1 MNIRCLLMIIIS
13 AATWPVSA
21 LAHDAPKGPNGGPM
35 VTVQDKHAELT
46 VSATDIGVHLTD
58 AKHEP
63 IATVN
68 ASGRAVIQM
77 DGKTT
82 LVPLVAGPQGQL
94 VGKVSAPIA
103 TGARV
108 VVSATL
114 PDGSSLQ
121 ARFVVP

>member
-1 MNIRCLLMIIIS
+1 MNIRCLLMIVIATLTWPIS
-13 AATWPVSA
+13 AR
-21 LAHDAPKGPNGGPM
+21 AHDVAKGPNGGPM
-35 VTVQDKHAELT
+35 ITVQDKHAELT
-46 VSATDIGVHLTD
+46 VSAADIGVHISD
-58 AKHEP
+58 AKHVP
-63 IATVN
+63 IATTN

-82 LVPLVAGPQGQL
+82 IVPLVAGPQGQL
-94 VGKVSAPIA
+94 VGKAPAPIA

-114 PDGSSLQ
+114 ADGSSLQ